1 MSSLIRRP
9 LLPLMLS
16 LVLAGPALAQT
27 SPYYLGV
34 NQAFSYDTN
43 PARQPDEVAQSS
55 WWSSTSLVGG
65 IDQRYGRQRF
75 YANGNVAA
83 NLYGQLDQLDNTS
96 YGLTA
101 GWDWETVERLSGTLY
116 ASYNEGLANYGGFNQ
131 ATLFRVVKVTQANTL
146 AYGTVEYGLVSLLA
160 ADLRLAYSSSRYD
173 SEDPVADRLFDPK
186 DLDQGSVTLRVR
198 KQFSGQLT
206 LGTGLAY
213 TRGDYFSV
221 DRRFDRYDAFVLAY
235 WEPTGQSTV
244 SGRVGYSS
252 WDYTGANPFDQ
263 SGVTGWVKWRYMPT
277 GKLTFDTLLS
287 YDTLANSGLTDVG
300 GGAPG
305 GQGDTNRLTAG
316 LQFTATYA
324 LTGKTSLNASLQFFS
339 RTEDFLINPPPG
351 LPPLAVEARDR
362 VTNLNLGATWLPARN
377 WQVNCN
383 LTLNDRN
390 QSSDSAVAT
399 LTPYTAYGGSCAVQF
414 VLQ

>member
-1 MSSLIRRP
+1 MSSPIRRP
-9 LLPLMLS
+9 LLPLMLN
-16 LVLAGPALAQT
+16 LVLAGPALAET

-34 NQAFSYDTN
+34 NQAISYDTN
-43 PARQPDEVAQSS
+43 PARQPDAVAQSS

-65 IDQRYGRQRF
+65 IDQRYGRQHF

-101 GWDWETVERLSGTLY
+101 GWDWATIERLSGQLY
-116 ASYNEGLANYGGFNQ
+116 AAYNEGLANYGGFNQ
-131 ATLFRVVKVTQANTL
+131 ANLFRVVKVTQASTL
-146 AYGTVEYGLVSLLA
+146 AYGRVEYGLVSLLA
-160 ADLRLAYSSSRYD
+160 ADLRLAYSSNRYD
-173 SEDPVADRLFDPK
+173 SEDRVANALFSPRN
-186 DLDQGSVTLRVR
+186 LDQGSVTVRVR
-198 KQFSGQLT
+198 KEFSGQLT
-206 LGTGLAY
+206 LGTGLSY

-221 DRRFDRYDAFVLAY
+221 DRQFDRYDAFVLGI

-244 SGRVGYSS
+244 SGRIGYSS
-252 WDYTGANPFDQ
+252 WDYTGANPYDQ
-263 SGVTGWVKWRYMPT
+263 SGVTGWVRWVYTPT

-287 YDTLANSGLTDVG
+287 YDTLANSSLTDVG
-300 GGAPG
+300 GGTPG

-324 LTGKTSLNASLQFFS
+324 VTGKTSLNASLQYFA

-351 LPPLAVEARDR
+351 QPPTPAEARDR
-362 VTNLNLGATWLPARN
+362 VTNLSLGATWLPARN

-390 QSSDSAVAT
+390 QSSDSSAVT

-414 VLQ
+414 LLQ